1 MRAALCSTTVGAEHL
16 HQRGRVPPL
25 CESELQSRGDEPCI
39 LDVLLWIYRGRLDNL
54 ICLLPFGLE
63 YVRDTPPLRRA
74 DRNTAEVDADGSEKK
89 MT

>member
-1 MRAALCSTTVGAEHL
+1 MRSE
-16 HQRGRVPPL
+16 RGIVTPL
-25 CESELQSRGDEPCI
+25 SEGSKIGLQSCRDEQCI

-54 ICLLPFGLE
+54 ICLLFGLE